1 MPLSHQP
8 FQAPRHPHLSR
19 AHATHWRWVAAW
31 LATFGPAIAQAD
43 VVVAAHSQYFR
54 DWTFSEVPQR
64 AGTIA
69 AGTAVPGTLGG
80 RAFTIVGTASTTPAL
95 SRFQAGWSSTFLGSL
110 NLPIDIGLPSAATT
124 LWEVSTGELVH
135 TFSAPLPS
143 GTTLFSH
150 DFDSGE
156 SVEYRFYRC
165 DGSQVDASG
174 FEFLRIADPG
184 GTPSTVSRPAAGA
197 ADSAWRIAASDATT
211 NNTTSGLILRSS
223 QVCKIKTFSRV
234 LAGTGTVDFLLGTPP
249 PPRPGAAQAV
259 PALGAPAL
267 ALLGAGMAGLAGW
280 RRRRAPHAASTQP

>member
-1 MPLSHQP
+1 MPSSRPPLHAHLHRRISP
-8 FQAPRHPHLSR
+8 PRAS
-19 AHATHWRWVAAW
+19 HWRWAAAW
-31 LATFGPAIAQAD
+31 LATFGPAVSQAD
-43 VVVAAHSQYFR
+43 VVVTAHSQYFR
-54 DWTFSEVPQR
+54 DWTFSEVPLR

-69 AGTAVPGTLGG
+69 AATPVSGTLGS
-80 RAFTIVGTASTTPAL
+80 RTFTIVGTAGTTPAL
-95 SRFQAGWSSTFLGSL
+95 SRFQAGWSSTFLGST
-110 NLPIDIGLPSAATT
+110 NLPADIGLPSAVTT
-124 LWEVSTGELVH
+124 LWEVSKGELVY

-174 FEFLRIADPG
+174 FEFLRIANPG

-197 ADSAWRIAASDATT
+197 ADSVWRIAASDATT
-211 NNTTSGLILRSS
+211 GDTTSGLIFRSS
-223 QVCKIKTFSRV
+223 QVCRIKTFSNT
-234 LAGTGTVDFLLGTPP
+234 LAGAGTVDFLLGMPP

-267 ALLGAGMAGLAGW
+267 ALLGAGLAGLAGW
-280 RRRRAPHAASTQP
+280 RRRRAPHAAPARP